1 MNMAFLTSFK
11 VGRDTVYPE
20 ALRER
25 LRTFPILSE
34 VNDAALKQLL
44 AEACWFG
51 LPGGTLLDRGGE
63 NDRALFLV
71 VTGCL
76 GVFAND
82 EHNHRRLVAHVPAGE
97 TVGEMSL
104 ISGDPSSA
112 ELVAL
117 RDTELLRVSP
127 DGFSSLI
134 ARHPRVML
142 NLMRILVRRL
152 QDTTRSSS
160 DSSRAR
166 TFAIIPI
173 QDGLETAPIAQRI
186 AAVLNDMG
194 SRAAVLDASAADQS
208 AEWFSNFE
216 AAHDV
221 VFYRGDKPDSPW
233 THMCLRQ
240 SDRVFMLAQTDR
252 PLPLR
257 PLDMPAFKERASGL
271 PELLLLHPASAK
283 SNLPEHFALRSG
295 VFESHHHVRQGN
307 LDDVRRMARFISGR
321 AVGLVLAGGG
331 ARGFAHIGV
340 IKALKEA
347 NVPFDHLGGASMGA
361 IIAAGVA
368 DEWSLEELTERVRD
382 AFVKTNPLSDYTIP
396 LIALVRGRKVTQLL
410 RENFGDLR
418 IEEMAK
424 PFFCVSSDLT
434 TGRTHEHR
442 SGLVWRALRASVA
455 LPGILPPVTH
465 HGHLLVDGGVMNNLP
480 VDVMRKLA
488 QGPIIASD
496 VTGEIDLQARDDRYG
511 ERPIWWLVWQ
521 RMVGSPSIVSI
532 LMRSG
537 TVGSEAQ
544 RRVVREQADYLYEPP
559 LPGIGL
565 RDWGAFDRAVQ
576 EGYEH
581 TMQMIEKHGVP
592 LTDVWSEGP
601 AVAIPHRTPVETQEL
616 ADLATPL
623 MGEETSRPQEAAQ

>member
-1 MNMAFLTSFK
+1 MNMAFLSSFK

-25 LRTFPILSE
+25 LRSFPILAE

-44 AEACWFG
+44 GDACWFG
-51 LPGGTLLDRGGE
+51 LPGGMLLKRDGE
-63 NDRALFLV
+63 NSHALFLV
-71 VTGCL
+71 VTGSL
-76 GVFAND
+76 GVFAED
-82 EHNHRRLVAHVPAGE
+82 EHGHRRLVAHVPAGE

-104 ISGDPSSA
+104 ISGEPTSA
-112 ELVAL
+112 QLVAL
-117 RDTELLRVSP
+117 RDTELLRVSA
-127 DGFSSLI
+127 DGFSALI

-142 NLMRILVRRL
+142 NLMGILVRRL
-152 QDTTRSSS
+152 QDTTRSAT
-160 DSSRAR
+160 DTSRAK
-166 TFAIIPI
+166 TFAMLPI
-173 QDGLETAPIAQRI
+173 QDGLESSPIAHRI

-194 SRAAVLDASAADQS
+194 SRAAVLDVSAADQS

-221 VFYRGDKPDSPW
+221 VFYRGDVPDSAW
-233 THMCLRQ
+233 TNLCLRQ
-240 SDRVFMLAQTDR
+240 ADRVFLLARSDR

-271 PELLLLHPASAK
+271 PELLLLHPSG
-283 SNLPEHFALRSG
+283 SHRGLPEHFALRTG
-295 VFESHHHVRQGN
+295 LFESHHHVRQGN
-307 LDDVRRMARFISGR
+307 LNDVRRLARFISGR
-321 AVGLVLAGGG
+321 AVGIVLAGGG

-340 IKALKEA
+340 LKALMEA
-347 NVPFDHLGGASMGA
+347 NVPFDHLGGTSMGA
-361 IIAAGVA
+361 IIAAGMA
-368 DEWSLEELTERVRD
+368 DEWSIEELTERVRS
-382 AFVKTNPLSDYTIP
+382 AFVDSNPLSDFTIP
-396 LIALVRGRKVTQLL
+396 LIALVRGKKVSDLL
-410 RENFGDLR
+410 KANFGEMR

-434 TGRTHEHR
+434 TGRIHEHR

-480 VDVMRKLA
+480 VDVMRQSA
-488 QGPIIASD
+488 SGPIIASD

-511 ERPIWWLVWQ
+511 ERPIWWLIWQ
-521 RMVGSPSIVSI
+521 RMSGTPSIVSI

-544 RRVVREQADYLYEPP
+544 RRVVREQADYLFEPP
-559 LPGIGL
+559 LTGIGL
-565 RDWGAFDRAVQ
+565 RDWSFFDRAVR

-581 TMQMIEKHGVP
+581 AAQMIDKHGVP

-601 AVAIPHRTPVETQEL
+601 AVAIPHHETEDAESLADMSTPEL
-616 ADLATPL
+616 AD
-623 MGEETSRPQEAAQ
+623 EAV